1 MSCKTDEWPFLDD
14 AWKYALVLTGR
25 EADALE
31 SVRATLALLARRTD
45 AADPAREK
53 RILFSSIYR
62 SAKPTTPASEP
73 PSAAEQAVDP
83 LHNLPEP
90 GRSALT
96 LLCLGLFSGEELA
109 GVLGEPLPDLARALG
124 DARHTLAAP
133 SAS

>member
-1 MSCKTDEWPFLDD
+1 MSCETDEWPFLDD

-25 EADALE
+25 ESDALE

-45 AADPAREK
+45 AADPARAK

-62 SAKPTTPASEP
+62 SARPSAPVSDP
-73 PSAAEQAVDP
+73 PSAAELAVGP
-83 LHNLPEP
+83 LHHLPEP
-90 GRSALT
+90 GRSALA

-109 GVLGEPLPDLARALG
+109 GILGESLPDLARALG
-124 DARHTLAAP
+124 DARHTLARP